1 MSKIIKKQKKIGS
14 SPGTLIHIGEI
25 YKSEVELKLIE
36 YSKDE
41 YKVIN
46 IKDIDNFFDKKKKSD
61 LDLDPTNVCWLNVE
75 GLHNISLI
83 EKLGSHFNLHPL
95 VLEDILNTGHRIK
108 IDDFDDYIFI
118 ILKMIHFDEK
128 TNELSSKQLSLV
140 LIDNYILSFQELDSE
155 IFNGVKQRIES
166 GKGNIRKLGP
176 DYLLYALVDT
186 VVDSYFVV
194 LEKLGDKIDEL
205 EDSLME
211 NPKKES
217 LQNIHTLKK
226 EMLFLRNS
234 IWPLR
239 EVISI
244 LVRAEN
250 SHIKAETVVYLRDVY
265 DHIIQV
271 IDTIE
276 IYRDMLSG
284 MLDTYLSSISNRTN
298 DVMKVLTI
306 LSTIFIPITF
316 LAGVYGMNFK
326 FMPELDW
333 RLGYGMFWLI
343 AIVST
348 LLMINFFK
356 KKKWL

>member
-1 MSKIIKKQKKIGS
+1 MGRIIKKQKKIGT
-14 SPGTLIHIGEI
+14 SPGTLVHIGDRFKDEAEI
-25 YKSEVELKLIE
+25 NLIE
-36 YSKDE
+36 YSKE
-41 YKVIN
+41 AYKDHAV
-46 IKDIDNFFDKKKKSD
+46 KDLGLYLSKESKDSSKV
-61 LDLDPTNVCWLNVE
+61 TWLNVD
-75 GLHNISLI
+75 GLQDISVV
-83 EKLGSHFNLHPL
+83 EKIGDSFKLHPL
-95 VLEDILNTGHRIK
+95 LLEDVLNTGHRTK
-108 IDDFDDYIFI
+108 IDDYGDYLFI
-118 ILKMIHFDEK
+118 VLKMIHFDED
-128 TNELSSKQLSLV
+128 TYELSSRQLSL
-140 LIDNYILSFQELDSE
+140 ILLDGYVISFQEVGSE
-155 IFNGVKQRIES
+155 LFSEVKQRIQG
-166 GKGNIRKLGP
+166 GKGNIRKLGA
-176 DYLLYALVDT
+176 DYLLYALIDT
-186 VVDSYFVV
+186 VVDSYFVI

-211 NPKKES
+211 SPKKES
-217 LQNIHTLKK
+217 LQNIHKLKK

-239 EVISI
+239 EVIST
-244 LVRAEN
+244 LVRAE
-250 SHIKAETVVYLRDVY
+250 STQIKSETVVFLRDVY

-284 MLDTYLSSISNRTN
+284 MLDTYLSSISNKTN

-326 FMPELDW
+326 VMPELDW

-343 AIVST
+343 ALAST